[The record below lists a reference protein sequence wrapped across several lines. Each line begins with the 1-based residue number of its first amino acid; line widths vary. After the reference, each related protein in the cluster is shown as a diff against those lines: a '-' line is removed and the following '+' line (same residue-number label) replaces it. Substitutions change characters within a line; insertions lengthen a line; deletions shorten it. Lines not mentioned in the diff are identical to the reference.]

1 MKIRD
6 GFVLREVAGC
16 YVIMYLGGELEFN
29 GMITLNETGAFI
41 WKAIEQGLM
50 RENIAQLLCE
60 EYEVSQEQAVADTE
74 SFIEKMRGVNV
85 IE

>member
-1 MKIRD
+1 MKIKE
-6 GFVLREVAGC
+6 GFVLREVADC

-41 WKAIEQGLM
+41 FKAIGQGLT
-50 RENIAQLLCE
+50 REDIAKKLCE
-60 EYEVSQEQAVADTE
+60 EYEVSKEQAMSDIQR
-74 SFIEKMRGVNV
+74 FIGQMKGAGV

>member
-1 MKIRD
+1 MKIKE
-6 GFVLREVAGC
+6 GFVLREVADC

-41 WKAIEQGLM
+41 FKAIGQGLT
-50 RENIAQLLCE
+50 REDIAKKLCE
-60 EYEVSQEQAVADTE
+60 EYEVSPEQAMSDIQR
-74 SFIEKMRGVNV
+74 FIEQMRGAGV